1 MTELRHGSNSLIS
14 DSEEEKTEEILGIN
28 ELVKKRMKWLRR
40 GEKQEG
46 KDNPNETIV
55 KTLGEQ
61 RKEQLR

>member
-1 MTELRHGSNSLIS
+1 MY
-14 DSEEEKTEEILGIN
+14 
-28 ELVKKRMKWLRR
+28 R

-55 KTLGEQ
+55 KTLGEE